1 MRSYVMAATETRNVD
16 EIIAEMTR
24 RIVERFDRLQ
34 VILFGSQARGDAHA
48 DSDVD
53 LLVVFPHVENARLA
67 AVAILSELQGLG
79 VAKDIVVTTPD
90 EIAAWGHLIGTV
102 LEPTLREGRILYD
115 RKQAA

>member
-1 MRSYVMAATETRNVD
+1 MATAGTRNVD

-24 RIVERFDRLQ
+24 RIVEKFDPLQ

-53 LLVVFPHVENARLA
+53 LLVVFPHVENTRLA
-67 AVAILSELQGLG
+67 AVAILGKLQGLG
-79 VAKDIVVTTPD
+79 MAKDVVVTTPD

-102 LEPTLREGRILYD
+102 LEPALREGRVLYE
-115 RKQAA
+115 RGIAA